1 MKAVIILDQI
11 QAGLGGKERADTP
24 LGGERVAMGS
34 ADTTEKALAKND
46 GELLGTFYCGTD
58 YYAANRELVQRKFT
72 KMAEKMGADVAVIG
86 PTYDYPE
93 FAQMAC
99 EVATAFQTQ
108 TKIPVIV
115 AIAEEKNAALIAQ
128 YKDQLTIVRSP
139 KKGGTGLSD
148 AVDHVAKGAAM
159 LASGEDIGAF
169 KANYCY

>member
-1 MKAVIILDQI
+1 MKAIIILDQM

-24 LGGERVAMGS
+24 LGGQRVAMGS

-58 YYAANRELVQRKFT
+58 YYAENRELVQRKFT
-72 KMAEKMGADVAVIG
+72 KMAEKMGADVVVIG

-99 EVATAFQTQ
+99 EVATTFQTQ
-108 TKIPVIV
+108 TKIPAIA
-115 AIAEEKNAALIAQ
+115 AIAEEKNADLIAQ
-128 YKDQLTIVRSP
+128 YKDHLTIVRAP

-148 AVDHVAKGAAM
+148 AVDHLAEGAALLAKG
-159 LASGEDIGAF
+159 EDLGAF
-169 KANYCY
+169 KTSYCF